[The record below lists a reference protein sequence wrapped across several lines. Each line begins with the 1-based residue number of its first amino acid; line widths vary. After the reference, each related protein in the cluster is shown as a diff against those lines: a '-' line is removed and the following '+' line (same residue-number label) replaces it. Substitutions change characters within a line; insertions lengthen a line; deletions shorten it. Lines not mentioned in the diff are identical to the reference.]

1 MQTITTES
9 KRIVVLVPRR
19 KKVASFIKKV
29 KAFNKFFDLGSLSDM
44 AIFYGVVTVA
54 LIAGAI
60 SVNAIIQA
68 LLLG

>member
-9 KRIVVLVPRR
+9 KRIVVLVPKR
-19 KKVASFIKKV
+19 KKVASFMKKV
-29 KAFNKFFDLGSLSDM
+29 KAFNRFFDLQHTDDM
-44 AIFYGVVTVA
+44 VIFYGVVTVA